1 MSTMDA
7 ALDYWN
13 LMVRTPF
20 HEQRRGGP
28 DRTFPC
34 HLGLRLRWLL
44 VDLGKLGSPT
54 RKELQETDPYPIQ
67 ADNQANV
74 YGGTRTNVSTDKAVK
89 YYTSHGATASKIN
102 MGIPLYGRA
111 VEDTTGIGASYNG
124 VRLASLNIPR
134 SGTY

>member
-13 LMVRTPF
+13 LMVRAPF

-28 DRTFPC
+28 DRNFPC

-44 VDLGKLGSPT
+44 VDLGKLGSPIG
-54 RKELQETDPYPIQ
+54 KELQETDPYPIQ

-74 YGGTRTNVSTDKAVK
+74 YGGTRTNVSTDAAIKW
-89 YYTSHGATASKIN
+89 YRSQ
-102 MGIPLYGRA
+102 
-111 VEDTTGIGASYNG
+111 GAS
-124 VRLASLNIPR
+124 
-134 SGTY
+134 SGKIVMGESMTAC